1 MFIVMMV
8 KIFCHLHIFL
18 LRLFQAF
25 YYYKNQFSIIAT
37 TQQEERCGFAV
48 LPLRSALCNAILDK
62 MDLKEYAQQ

>member
-1 MFIVMMV
+1 MMV

-25 YYYKNQFSIIAT
+25 YYYNIRIT
-37 TQQEERCGFAV
+37 THNNKKGGFAV

-62 MDLKEYAQQ
+62 MNKIITIKYLEKKIIR

>member
-1 MFIVMMV
+1 MIVMV

-25 YYYKNQFSIIAT
+25 YYYKNQYCDYN
-37 TQQEERCGFAV
+37 QEEERCGFAV